1 MLVTTVGSRTV
12 VNGGAVVVEIEVLV
26 VVVDVILP
34 TVGGEPVTEI
44 LATVKAMQSRSGH
57 SAVGTFQMTLL
68 RESRS

>member
-34 TVGGEPVTEI
+34 TVGGEPVTGI
-44 LATVKAMQSRSGH
+44 LATVKAMQSRSGR